1 MSSYKPSYKGIGD
14 LLTAD
19 FIRAE
24 MLRRAEKVLARA
36 EATAPD
42 APPVGVGYRED
53 FEITTGVK
61 RSKKGTTR
69 ARATVRNKSEHA
81 LFVEFGGKNTPAHRT
96 LGKAL
101 GEAGG

>member
-1 MSSYKPSYKGIGD
+1 MSRFNASYKGIGD

-24 MLRRAEKVLARA
+24 MVRRAEKVLARA
-36 EATAPD
+36 KATAPD
-42 APPVGVGYRED
+42 YRPFGIGYTDD
-53 FEITTGVK
+53 FELTVGVK
-61 RSKKGTTR
+61 RSKKGTKR

-81 LFVEFGGKNTPAHRT
+81 LWVEMGGKNTPKHRT

-101 GEAGG
+101 SEAGG